1 MKRGKRKRKI
11 MWTEKE
17 IKNLRKFA
25 YNTFQTEI
33 PLSAEI
39 EKIQLFVDQSKMGY
53 KNVNPRLIKTNNV
66 KLLWTPK
73 FWTFQMEVE
82 IPESI
87 MGAIRTECENL
98 LSIRCDEL
106 AKLCGY
112 KNEMSA
118 EQ

>member
-1 MKRGKRKRKI
+1 

-17 IKNLRKFA
+17 IKSLRKFA
-25 YNTFQTEI
+25 YDTFQTEI

-39 EKIQLFVDQSKMGY
+39 EKLQLFVDRSKMGY
-53 KNVNPRLIKTNNV
+53 KNVSLKLIKTNNI
-66 KLLWTPK
+66 KLQWTPNLWTFP
-73 FWTFQMEVE
+73 MEVE
-82 IPESI
+82 IPESV
-87 MGAIRTECENL
+87 MGALNTECENL
-98 LSIRCDEL
+98 LDVRCNEL

>member
-1 MKRGKRKRKI
+1 
-11 MWTEKE
+11 MWEEKE
-17 IKNLRKFA
+17 IKKLRKYAFD
-25 YNTFQTEI
+25 TFQTEI

-53 KNVNPRLIKTNNV
+53 KNVSPRLIKTNNV
-66 KLLWTPK
+66 KLLWTPN
-73 FWTFQMEVE
+73 FWTFPMEVE

-98 LSIRCDEL
+98 LSVRCDEL

>member
-1 MKRGKRKRKI
+1 MK

-33 PLSAEI
+33 PLSVEI
-39 EKIQLFVDQSKMGY
+39 EKIQLFVNQSKMGY
-53 KNVNPRLIKTNNV
+53 KNVSPKLIKTNNV
-66 KLLWTPK
+66 KLQWTPN
-73 FWTFQMEVE
+73 FWTFPIEVE

-98 LSIRCDEL
+98 LGVRCDEL

-112 KNEMSA
+112 EQAEREM
-118 EQ
+118 

>member
-1 MKRGKRKRKI
+1 

-25 YNTFQTEI
+25 HNTFQTEI
-33 PLSAEI
+33 PLSVEI
-39 EKIQLFVDQSKMGY
+39 EKIQLFVSQSKMGGY
-53 KNVNPRLIKTNNV
+53 KDMGLKLIKTNNI
-66 KLLWTPK
+66 KLQWIPN
-73 FWTFQMEVE
+73 FWTFPMEVE

-87 MGAIRTECENL
+87 MGTIRTECENL
-98 LSIRCDEL
+98 LDVRCDEL

-112 KNEMSA
+112 RNEMTA